1 MTDPKCPGC
10 GASGPGLV
18 CRFCGSRM
26 RDVVD
31 EPVALAEY
39 HALLQAEVGEKLAG
53 LLRHG
58 FLPSSESMLIEAGM
72 RCLPLIRE
80 NHHDDESKAAAA
92 RLEAIVARLKV
103 TGASAEANRAI
114 YEFESNIS
122 LYRSSARKSTLLGCL
137 ILSTAGLIALGL
149 VLWLILT

>member
-1 MTDPKCPGC
+1 
-10 GASGPGLV
+10 
-18 CRFCGSRM
+18 M

-39 HALLQAEVGEKLAG
+39 HALLQSEVGEKLAR

-72 RCLPLIRE
+72 HCLPLIGG
-80 NHHDDESKAAAA
+80 NHDDESEAAAA

-103 TGASAEANRAI
+103 TGAGAEANRAI
-114 YEFESNIS
+114 YEFGTSIS
-122 LYRSSARKSTLLGCL
+122 RYRSSARKSTLLGCL
-137 ILSTAGLIALGL
+137 ILSAAGLLALGL